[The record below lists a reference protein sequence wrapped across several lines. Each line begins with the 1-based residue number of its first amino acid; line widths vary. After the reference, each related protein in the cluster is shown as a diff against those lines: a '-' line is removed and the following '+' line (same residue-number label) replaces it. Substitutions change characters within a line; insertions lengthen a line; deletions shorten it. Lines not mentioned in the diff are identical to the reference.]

1 MRSLSRIGLVVAVVT
16 APLACAS
23 APQDDAGALRVPGS
37 QRGPLRTRQQVMDR
51 DRALIAGLATS
62 LAFGIVGL
70 GGLLAN
76 SNLAKPANTAPPP
89 EMPAVLA
96 VTSGVMAAGF
106 LTAIPF
112 GVAVER
118 HRHRYPDYFGER
130 QARAPR
136 PSASLRPT
144 ARLLP
149 ASVPR

>member
-1 MRSLSRIGLVVAVVT
+1 MRGLSRICLVVAVVA

-23 APQDDAGALRVPGS
+23 APPTNPGELRVPGS
-37 QRGPLRTRQQVMDR
+37 QRGPMRTRQQVMDR

-70 GGLLAN
+70 GGLLAS

-106 LTAIPF
+106 LTAIPL

-118 HRHRYPDYFGER
+118 HRPLRQHRG
-130 QARAPR
+130 
-136 PSASLRPT
+136 
-144 ARLLP
+144 
-149 ASVPR
+149 

>member
-1 MRSLSRIGLVVAVVT
+1 VVV

-23 APQDDAGALRVPGS
+23 APPRSAELRVPS
-37 QRGPLRTRQQVMDR
+37 QGAPVKSRQQVLDR

-62 LAFGIVGL
+62 LAFGVVGL

-76 SNLAKPANTAPPP
+76 ANLAQPADSAPLPG
-89 EMPAVLA
+89 MPALLA
-96 VTSGVMAAGF
+96 VSSGLMAAGF

-118 HRHRYPDYFGER
+118 HRHRYPEYFQTRPSRG
-130 QARAPR
+130 PR

-144 ARLLP
+144 ARILP
-149 ASVPR
+149 ATVQR

>member
-1 MRSLSRIGLVVAVVT
+1 
-16 APLACAS
+16 
-23 APQDDAGALRVPGS
+23 
-37 QRGPLRTRQQVMDR
+37 
-51 DRALIAGLATS
+51 
-62 LAFGIVGL
+62 
-70 GGLLAN
+70 
-76 SNLAKPANTAPPP
+76 
-89 EMPAVLA
+89 MPAVLA

-118 HRHRYPDYFGER
+118 HRQRYPDYFSER

-136 PSASLRPT
+136 PSASLRPK